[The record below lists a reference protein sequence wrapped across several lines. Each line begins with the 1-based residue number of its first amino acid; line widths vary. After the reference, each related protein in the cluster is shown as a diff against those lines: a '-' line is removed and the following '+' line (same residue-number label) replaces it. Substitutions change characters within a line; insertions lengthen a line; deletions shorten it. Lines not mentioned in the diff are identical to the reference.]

1 MLKIYHRR
9 SCMPRINLRDRLFGL
24 LSLLLYCVATLL
36 ASLPFRIPPILLFLA
51 PLPFFAGMSLP
62 GLVIGFLIAL
72 IFGLRSFIIPI
83 AVTTSALFWLWT
95 GIIVS
100 RSIRENRLAVMV
112 WLAIFSLFAIA
123 AFARFK
129 SQVQL

>member
-1 MLKIYHRR
+1 
-9 SCMPRINLRDRLFGL
+9 MPRINLRDLLFGL

-36 ASLPFRIPPILLFLA
+36 ASLPFRNPPILLFLA

-83 AVTTSALFWLWT
+83 AVTTSALFWLGT
-95 GIIVS
+95 GIMVS

-123 AFARFK
+123 AFVMWLLLWTFV
-129 SQVQL
+129 SD